1 MHYLSTKFV
10 RFLMLQA
17 MTSIMISKDVFRFV
31 PRQDF
36 TKDWT
41 DAQLYDLYNLTD
53 NERNYIESLIKP
65 LG

>member
-17 MTSIMISKDVFRFV
+17 MTSIMINKDVFRFV
-31 PRQDF
+31 PLQDF
-36 TKDWT
+36 TRDWT
-41 DAQLYDLYNLTD
+41 DEELYNQYGLTES
-53 NERNYIESLIKP
+53 ERDYIESIIKP